1 MKPKYF
7 VPILSASA
15 LLVGA
20 PLALAQTG
28 QGGDNTSGRTGSAS
42 EAVENRKEPALKPD
56 APMKDGITVYK
67 DRVVLIKDGRM
78 SVVTEKMEVADGL
91 IVDKASVTKN
101 GQKVLLTEGQ
111 IMTFDGNLI
120 EAPKDIQDRAAA
132 TGQGAVTEKP

>member
-1 MKPKYF
+1 MG
-7 VPILSASA
+7 AS
-15 LLVGA
+15 
-20 PLALAQTG
+20 LALAQTG

-56 APMKDGITVYK
+56 ASVKDGITVYK

-101 GQKVLLTEGQ
+101 GQTVMLAEGQ

-132 TGQGAVTEKP
+132 TGQGALTEKP